1 MQQKHVSR
9 IPTKQVAHGP
19 ARIKTTPKNTVVYQF
34 YLVMNCNFY
43 TFIIT
48 DLFQKEFKYF

>member
-1 MQQKHVSR
+1 MSSR
-9 IPTKQVAHGP
+9 IPTKQAAQGP

-43 TFIIT
+43 VFVIT
-48 DLFQKEFKYF
+48 DLLQK